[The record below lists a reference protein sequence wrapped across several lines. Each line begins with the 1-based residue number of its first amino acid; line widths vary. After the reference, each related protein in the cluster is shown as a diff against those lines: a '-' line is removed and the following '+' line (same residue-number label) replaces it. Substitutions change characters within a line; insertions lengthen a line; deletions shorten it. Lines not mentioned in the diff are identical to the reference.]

1 MFTFTVDMPNGF
13 TVNLD
18 EEKQRNSGAQLVE
31 MDQDKVN
38 VYYDNVSPW
47 FGFLHSFLTLY
58 WLFSIL
64 CILNCVEASTS
75 EVEVSR
81 RILGYTPLYSC
92 DSFYLTTPVHF
103 GVVDVWFPTIPAGT
117 EQRALRKTEDG
128 SVRRGG
134 RQQTAAG
141 LCIRLLQSWW
151 EVSWLCSIIFCIDY
165 RFRRQCNLLLI
176 ISFLVTSQ
184 IYLTNTWAFL
194 VLYFAL

>member
-81 RILGYTPLYSC
+81 RILGCTPLYSC
-92 DSFYLTTPVHF
+92 DSFYLYHSCAFHCCWRLISDHSSWNRTTSVAQNWRWF
-103 GVVDVWFPTIPAGT
+103 GTPRWA
-117 EQRALRKTEDG
+117 
-128 SVRRGG
+128 
-134 RQQTAAG
+134 TANRSRS
-141 LCIRLLQSWW
+141 LH
-151 EVSWLCSIIFCIDY
+151 SIITILVRSILTVF
-165 RFRRQCNLLLI
+165 NH
-176 ISFLVTSQ
+176 FLHWLQVPKT
-184 IYLTNTWAFL
+184 
-194 VLYFAL
+194 V